1 MPSTKLAFFR
11 FMLIDQMLR
20 NKQKP
25 YPSKLELLEACKHK
39 FGVVSPSTIEKDLNA
54 MRLEF
59 DAPIA
64 YHKKHNGYAY
74 TDKDF
79 RFLSVNLSEDE
90 KDALGFVE
98 KILEQFRG
106 LPIFSEFSDA
116 VDKVLDGL
124 EIAKHNKNTKNYK
137 KAILIDQVPYVK
149 GKEKLAELI
158 PAITNEKVLKIIYQK
173 HNSPNSKEYIIHP
186 YLLKEYKNSWYLIG
200 YVPKNKEVRTYGVDR
215 IQNIVNY
222 NQSFIKEE
230 KVGFDAETFY
240 QHCIGV
246 TVLNQKPQDIILSFT
261 SVAGNYI
268 KNQPLHSS
276 QHIIIDNE
284 KECKVGLNLIVNFEL
299 KMLILAYGQSVE
311 VLAPETFRQE
321 IKNDLQDNLK
331 SYEA

>member
-1 MPSTKLAFFR
+1 
-11 FMLIDQMLR
+11 MLIDQMLR

-25 YPSKLELLEACKHK
+25 YPSKTELLEACKHK

-74 TDKDF
+74 TEANF
-79 RFLSVNLSEDE
+79 RFLSVNLSQDE

-98 KILEQFRG
+98 KILEQFKG

-124 EIAKHNKNTKNYK
+124 EIAKHTKNTRNYK
-137 KAILIDQVPYVK
+137 KTILIDQVPYIK

-158 PAITNEKVLKIIYQK
+158 PAISDEKVLKIIYQK
-173 HNSPNSKEYIIHP
+173 HNSPKSKEYIIHP

-200 YVPKNKEVRTYGVDR
+200 YVPDYKQVRTYGVDR
-215 IQNIVNY
+215 IINIVTEH
-222 NQSFIKEE
+222 QKFIKED
-230 KVGFDAETFY
+230 KVDFDVESFY

-246 TVLNQKPQDIILSFT
+246 TVLNQKPEDIILSFT
-261 SVAGNYI
+261 AVAGNYI

-276 QHIIIDNE
+276 QYIIDDN
-284 KECKVGLNLIVNFEL
+284 KEQCKVALNLIVNIEL

-311 VLAPETFRQE
+311 VLAPMSLRQE
-321 IKNDLQDNLK
+321 IKKDLENNLK
-331 SYEA
+331 QYF

>member
-25 YPSKLELLEACKHK
+25 YPSKLELLEACKLK
-39 FGVVSPSTIEKDLNA
+39 FGVISPSTIEKDLNA

-64 YHKKHNGYAY
+64 YRKKHNGYAY
-74 TDKDF
+74 TDSNF

-98 KILEQFRG
+98 RILEQFRG

-124 EIAKHNKNTKNYK
+124 EIAKHNKNLRNYK
-137 KAILIDQVPYVK
+137 KTILIDQVPYVK

-158 PAITNEKVLKIIYQK
+158 PAITEEKVLKIIYQK
-173 HNSPNSKEYIIHP
+173 HNSPKSKEYIIHP
-186 YLLKEYKNSWYLIG
+186 YVLKEYKNSWYLIG
-200 YVPKNKEVRTYGVDR
+200 YVPDNQQVRTYGVDR
-215 IQNIVNY
+215 IQNIVTQ
-222 NQSFIKEE
+222 NQNFIKEE
-230 KVGFDAETFY
+230 RVGFDAESFY

-246 TVLNQKPQDIILSFT
+246 TVLNEKPQDIILSFT
-261 SVAGNYI
+261 PVAGNYI
-268 KNQPLHSS
+268 KNQALHSS
-276 QHIIIDNE
+276 QYIIIDNE
-284 KECKVGLNLIVNFEL
+284 KEFKIGLNLIVNIEL
-299 KMLILAYGQSVE
+299 KMLILAYGKSVE
-311 VLAPETFRQE
+311 VLAPKTFRQE
-321 IKNDLQDNLK
+321 IKADLEGNLK
-331 SYEA
+331 AYQ